1 VLYISGD
8 ARSNENLHLT
18 TMHLLWARQ
27 HNLVAGRLLDLNP
40 SWDDE
45 RVFQEARRIV
55 MAQLQHIT
63 YSEFLPV
70 LLGWY
75 TLHHPNVH
83 PCSILSLQLHRA
95 VTTNPCLSNNYKFS
109 FSFTENTQ
117 WLHFKD
123 RLVNAD

>member
-1 VLYISGD
+1 MNKYSSAEAIILNAVLCISGD

-27 HNLVAGRLLDLNP
+27 HNLVADRLLDLNP

-75 TLHHPNVH
+75 TLDHLNVH
-83 PCSILSLQLHRA
+83 PFNR
-95 VTTNPCLSNNYKFS
+95 NP
-109 FSFTENTQ
+109 Q
-117 WLHFKD
+117 
-123 RLVNAD
+123 